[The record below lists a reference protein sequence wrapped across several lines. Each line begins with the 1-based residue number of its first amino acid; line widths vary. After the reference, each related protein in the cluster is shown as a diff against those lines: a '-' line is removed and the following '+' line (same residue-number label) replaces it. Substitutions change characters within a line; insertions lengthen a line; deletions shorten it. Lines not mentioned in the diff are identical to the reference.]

1 MDAIP
6 ISLEV
11 HPLLNSVLL
20 MRFHIL
26 LVAIF
31 ATAASASDDQ
41 DREGRLDKLTFMHW
55 NNKLPESEIASRKC
69 IAV

>member
-1 MDAIP
+1 
-6 ISLEV
+6 
-11 HPLLNSVLL
+11 

-55 NNKLPESEIASRKC
+55 NNKLPESEVASRKC

>member
-1 MDAIP
+1 
-6 ISLEV
+6 
-11 HPLLNSVLL
+11 

-41 DREGRLDKLTFMHW
+41 DREERLDKLTFMHW
-55 NNKLPESEIASRKC
+55 NNKLPESVLQYEFHKDKNKKC
-69 IAV
+69 CRSV